1 MPLVAEETT
10 GKVLLSTTSRFV
22 GEWKEEGFALSHAWP
37 DFGDRIKTITGF
49 SENLLCR
56 NYFVA
61 SFETRPPTRDGN
73 EIVFPDCTGYGNK
86 ICACLSVLFGKR
98 FDNHGCFEA
107 SGRYHVPV
115 NLGKDPILNPKY
127 PIHGHKPRPDLAIQ
141 LNLSESARILRVL
154 DSSTPIDPGL
164 KQSFL
169 TAARFY
175 WLALQE
181 FDADPER
188 AFLDLVTCGEVIAS
202 TRHFETDDLL
212 DEQTTADLER
222 IEREAPDGAEIRKRI
237 CSRLR
242 QVKRGFVR
250 ALTEP
255 LNAHFFVGS
264 EAGPHSPKL
273 TPENIEKS
281 LAAAYDVR
289 SQYVHGGSNFG
300 ESVRGMENEEVVQC
314 FSSAYE
320 QSFTDLI
327 GKSATFL
334 GLERVLRFGML
345 SLLHRSGVTIDDRLA
360 SDTPHALKPADSAA
374 DR

>member
-1 MPLVAEETT
+1 MALIPEQTT

-22 GEWKEEGFALSHAWP
+22 GEWKEEGFTLSHAWP
-37 DFGDRIKTITGF
+37 DFRDRGKATVGLVE
-49 SENLLCR
+49 SRHCR

-61 SFETRPPTRDGN
+61 SFETAPPALDGN
-73 EIVFPDCTGYGNK
+73 MLVLPDCAGHGDK

-115 NLGKDPILNPKY
+115 NLDKEPILNPKH
-127 PIHGHKPRPDLAIQ
+127 PIHNHKPRPDLAIQ
-141 LNLSESARILRVL
+141 LNLSESARILPVL
-154 DSSTPIDPGL
+154 DSSTPIDPVIR
-164 KQSFL
+164 QAFL

-202 TRHFETDDLL
+202 TRHFEVSDLL
-212 DEQTTADLER
+212 DDQTKADLDC
-222 IEREAPDGAEIRKRI
+222 IERETAEGVGIRKRI

-250 ALTEP
+250 ALVEP
-255 LNAHFFVGS
+255 LNAHFYAGS
-264 EAGPHSPKL
+264 EAGPHSPRL
-273 TPENIEKS
+273 NPENVERS
-281 LAAAYDVR
+281 LGAAYDVR

-300 ESVRGMENEEVVQC
+300 VSVQGMEFEEVVQC
-314 FSSAYE
+314 FSGAYE
-320 QSFTDLI
+320 KPFLDLI
-327 GKSATFL
+327 MKSTTFL

-345 SLLHRSGVTIDDRLA
+345 TLLQKSGMSIDARLA
-360 SDTPHALKPADSAA
+360 PDGELGTVTYF
-374 DR
+374 